1 MCEMNKDRAPT
12 TLDARREIEI
22 HDSDHVI
29 NAVVAPQIFGSR
41 SERQGHGAVIAI
53 GCRIVAPSIC
63 ALDQLTIGSENDP
76 DIFSPAPLH
85 DVKPTERRAP
95 IAFTDLRSN
104 SIPTDRARNR

>member
-1 MCEMNKDRAPT
+1 MREMNKDRAPT

-63 ALDQLTIGSENDP
+63 ALDHAAIGSENGP
-76 DIFSPAPLH
+76 DVFSAPLN
-85 DVKPTERRAP
+85 DDEPTERRAP